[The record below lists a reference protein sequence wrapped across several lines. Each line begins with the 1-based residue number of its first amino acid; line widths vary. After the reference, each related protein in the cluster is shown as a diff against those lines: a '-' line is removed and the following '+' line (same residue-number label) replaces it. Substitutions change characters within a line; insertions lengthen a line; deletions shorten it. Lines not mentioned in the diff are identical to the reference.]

1 MSNIRLFPADWP
13 QRFTIT
19 ESNNSTIFSGLGLG
33 KITDAISCTVT
44 EERNGLFE
52 LEMQYPVTGI
62 RYSQLAVRMLIVAP
76 PNPYDDPQAFRIY
89 SISKQYGGKVK
100 IKAQHIS
107 YDLSNVMMKKGEI
120 SDDALNPSKI
130 WSYVNSHLTNGF
142 SLNAANT
149 DFQYT
154 FKSDLTINDA
164 IDDSDGNKTKKWVL
178 KGPKSV
184 RNILMGNSED
194 GLTKLYSVEN
204 KTGEEPEFRFNN
216 FVISLNKDRGSNRGI
231 RIKYGKNMKGF
242 TQEESVEKIYTH
254 VYPFYYASSITY
266 YEGGFADG
274 NQITLNDWACDLT
287 DWTAWPSQTS
297 GNYAYDS
304 ANPALI
310 DTGLRDDDGN
320 KMPFKNILPLDISS
334 LYKGDYGINLE
345 ELGQV
350 SRYDLNCGL
359 HITSND
365 DGNNK
370 FSKDE
375 TVSIGLG
382 APIGDW
388 ALRRLSRKMDQFGQY
403 MFTKDDLS
411 HFRLDDYGYGFS
423 MADDYSILIS
433 HGWAPDY
440 AIVQVSG
447 KVTNNSGQDW
457 SYSELGNMD
466 MFQLEGDGEVWNAA
480 SYYYDLTKSEDVS
493 KIAARIRK
501 PTLRYI
507 QENHLSRFPVQL
519 TVDMA
524 LAEPTNIKSLYDI
537 RLCDTIM
544 VLYPSFNVTTVAK
557 CTKTT
562 YNCLTDK
569 YTKLDFSNSWSGLA
583 FRTSQNI
590 DSTKR
595 SFASYNYIDAK
606 FGHIRFLA
614 GG

>member
-13 QRFTIT
+13 QQFTIT

-120 SDDALNPSKI
+120 SDDTLNPSKI
-130 WSYVNSHLTNGF
+130 WSYVNSNLTNGF

-216 FVISLNKDRGSNRGI
+216 FVISLNKERGSNRGI

-254 VYPFYYASSITY
+254 VYPFYYASSITD
-266 YEGGFADG
+266 YEGGYG
-274 NQITLNDWACDLT
+274 SGTQRTYNDWACDLT
-287 DWTAWPSQTS
+287 DWTEWPSQTS

-310 DTGLRDDDGN
+310 DTGLRADDGS
-320 KMPFKNILPLDISS
+320 KMPFKNILPLDVSS
-334 LYKGDYGINLE
+334 LYKGDYAIDLEKIGYVAYFNHYGELLILADSYNDKIKIGKGESFTFDDTYETYSRVNGSPLIAGEYPTDHYNLE
-345 ELGQV
+345 I
-350 SRYDLNCGL
+350 YNGL
-359 HITSND
+359 KLDSIDWITS
-365 DGNNK
+365 DG
-370 FSKDE
+370 
-375 TVSIGLG
+375 
-382 APIGDW
+382 
-388 ALRRLSRKMDQFGQY
+388 
-403 MFTKDDLS
+403 FTM
-411 HFRLDDYGYGFS
+411 HVGF
-423 MADDYSILIS
+423 
-433 HGWAPDY
+433 
-440 AIVQVSG
+440 
-447 KVTNNSGQDW
+447 KVTNDTNSAITLYPTYGVVI
-457 SYSELGNMD
+457 LGEQNWA
-466 MFQLEGDGEVWNAA
+466 FNPGRIYGDGESDTDR
-480 SYYYDLTKSEDVS
+480 SYYFDLTKPEDVN
-493 KIAARIRK
+493 KIASKIRK
-501 PTLRYI
+501 PAVRYI

-537 RLCDTIM
+537 RLCDTIT
-544 VLYPSFNVTTVAK
+544 VLYPAFNVTTVAK

-562 YNCLTDK
+562 YNCLTGK

-583 FRTSQNI
+583 FNTAKNI

-595 SFASYNYIDAK
+595 SLANLNYINPALGYNL
-606 FGHIRFLA
+606 FNASI
-614 GG
+614 

>member
-154 FKSDLTINDA
+154 FKSNLTINDA

-216 FVISLNKDRGSNRGI
+216 FVISLNKERGSNRGI

-297 GNYAYDS
+297 GNYAYD
-304 ANPALI
+304 ATNPALI

-359 HITSND
+359 HIVGHD

-375 TVSIGLG
+375 TVHMSMGCS
-382 APIGDW
+382 IGDW

-403 MFTKDDLS
+403 ILTKDDLS
-411 HFRLDDYGYGFS
+411 HFQLDDYEYGFS
-423 MADDYSILIS
+423 IADGYSVVIY
-433 HGWAPDY
+433 HGWDPGY
-440 AIVQVSG
+440 ATVQVTG
-447 KVTNNSGQDW
+447 DVTNNSGEDW
-457 SYSELGNMD
+457 NYSELGD
-466 MFQLEGDGEVWNAA
+466 IFQIVGDGEVWNAA

-590 DSTKR
+590 DNTKR